1 MTLLMDILS
10 QVNWAIELWDTPV
23 EFWNH
28 SISVVKRNNVKSPA
42 WIFLIEE
49 EKLNIAFIPFFAYIW
64 WFFKAAHISIP
75 ELMAL
80 KLGFWSKNAQQTTT
94 TTSSLSQQV
103 RAIFFYF
110 LEVSLYPKL
119 DILMQLSQIAVT
131 IVVSPFHYHK
141 SQGTITH
148 SSGLKSEKKDGKKFP
163 WNQISRKISWN
174 WFHEISYV
182 QTLLLHYFS

>member
-1 MTLLMDILS
+1 MKHRKLQLHHFPLNSNEKQKSFLMTLLMDILS

-28 SISVVKRNNVKSPA
+28 SISVVKRNNVKSPT
-42 WIFLIEE
+42 WIFLIEK

-103 RAIFFYF
+103 QAIFFYF

-148 SSGLKSEKKDGKKFP
+148 SSGLKSDKKDANKFP
-163 WNQISRKISWN
+163 WN
-174 WFHEISYV
+174 
-182 QTLLLHYFS
+182 